1 MSKILI
7 VGDSFAAD
15 WRSKSSELDYG
26 WPTLLSQ
33 THSTT
38 NLAKGGVGE
47 YKILKQIQ
55 SQDLNNYHSVIVAHT
70 SPSRCHTKTHPV
82 HNHDSFHNSCD
93 LLYSDID
100 YHSKRSS
107 NLFNFSLRAAKNW
120 FIYHYD
126 HDYQQDI
133 YWLIRKE
140 IDSLLQDKNVIE
152 LKNFD
157 IKANNT
163 VLDYTG
169 HAVYNQGYANHYTPE
184 TNKEIYNDILELL
197 K

>member
-15 WRSKSSELDYG
+15 WRLKSNELDYG

-33 THSTT
+33 AHSTT